1 MRRSRG
7 GSWAPCWTPCP
18 PAATWSPRTRRRSST
33 RTTVRRPRGSTTS
46 GGSRSSSGSRTSCPS
61 WRSAAWTWSTRVW
74 CRSRSGARRVTARA
88 RCQPRSPGT
97 AGWRASPRIPGQWS
111 HEWQPRDREPG
122 LMRPGIDTTKP
133 HTARI
138 YDYYLGGKDN
148 FAADR
153 RTAEQAME
161 SWPAVRTAVREN
173 RAFLGRA
180 VRFLV
185 AEAGIRQFLDI
196 GTGLPSANNVH
207 EVAQG
212 LVPSCRVV
220 YVDNDPIVLA
230 HARALLTSSA
240 AGKTA
245 YIHADL
251 REPEKILGAPALAAT
266 LDMTKPVALMLVGIL
281 HFIPD
286 ELNPGRAVATL
297 VDALPSGSYV
307 AASHGSPEFNPQGA
321 AAWTRTWRDSGVP
334 FQLRTTDEVA
344 DLVFRGLDLVEP
356 GLVVVSE
363 WRPQSTDPRPLPA
376 EVAVA

>member
-1 MRRSRG
+1 ME
-7 GSWAPCWTPCP
+7 
-18 PAATWSPRTRRRSST
+18 
-33 RTTVRRPRGSTTS
+33 
-46 GGSRSSSGSRTSCPS
+46 
-61 WRSAAWTWSTRVW
+61 
-74 CRSRSGARRVTARA
+74 
-88 RCQPRSPGT
+88 
-97 AGWRASPRIPGQWS
+97 PRI
-111 HEWQPRDREPG
+111 
-122 LMRPGIDTTKP
+122 DTAKP

-153 RTAEQAME
+153 RTAERAMQ

-230 HARALLTSSA
+230 HARALLTSSPE
-240 AGKTA
+240 GKTA

-251 REPEKILGAPALAAT
+251 REPEKILNDRGDPADARLHPAGRADAGGGAALRARLRRPAADRATRCSTRCRPAAT
-266 LDMTKPVALMLVGIL
+266 WSPRTSRRST
-281 HFIPD
+281 IP
-286 ELNPGRAVATL
+286 RAWAAWCAPTRRL
-297 VDALPSGSYV
+297 ALPAQV
-307 AASHGSPEFNPQGA
+307 RTADEF
-321 AAWTRTWRDSGVP
+321 
-334 FQLRTTDEVA
+334 A
-344 DLVFRGLDLVEP
+344 DLAFGGLDVVDP
-356 GLVVVSE
+356 GVVLVSE
-363 WRPQSTDPRPLPA
+363 WRPDSAGPRGRWPT
-376 EVAVA
+376 EVNWYGGVARKP